1 MNRSYPYDPSHHQPG
16 SLAASG
22 RCSQHGSD
30 GGDGAEGACAG
41 EAVVSFQDS
50 DGHWRSGCS
59 LALEQL
65 VESGEI
71 EPLGQ
76 GA

>member
-1 MNRSYPYDPSHHQPG
+1 MKPSQAYDPGLHRPG
-16 SLAASG
+16 TLAASG
-22 RCSQHGSD
+22 RCSHHLAD
-30 GGDGAEGACAG
+30 GPERGTCTG
-41 EAVVSFQDS
+41 EAVVSFQDAG
-50 DGHWRSGCS
+50 DEWQSGCS
-59 LALEQL
+59 AALEQL